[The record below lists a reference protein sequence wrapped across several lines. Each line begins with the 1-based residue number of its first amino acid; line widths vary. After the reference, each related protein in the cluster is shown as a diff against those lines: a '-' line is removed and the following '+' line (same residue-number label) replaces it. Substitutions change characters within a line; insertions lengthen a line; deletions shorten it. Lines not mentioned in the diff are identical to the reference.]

1 VAAALPRPTALLFL
15 AYAEAAS
22 GAEQAARQHLDQ
34 ALALGPKEYVAPSYV
49 ALVYT
54 ALGELLQA
62 LAWLERG
69 YETQDSTMVNI
80 CEDPRLDPLRERPEF
95 QALLRKMQFPQATS
109 GAGSAR

>member
-1 VAAALPRPTALLFL
+1 MTVVAKKARKSGKAGTAT
-15 AYAEAAS
+15 
-22 GAEQAARQHLDQ
+22 
-34 ALALGPKEYVAPSYV
+34 LGRKEYVAPSYV

-54 ALGELLQA
+54 ALGQLPQA

-95 QALLRKMQFPQATS
+95 HALLRKMQFPQATS
-109 GAGSAR
+109 SPRDPTR